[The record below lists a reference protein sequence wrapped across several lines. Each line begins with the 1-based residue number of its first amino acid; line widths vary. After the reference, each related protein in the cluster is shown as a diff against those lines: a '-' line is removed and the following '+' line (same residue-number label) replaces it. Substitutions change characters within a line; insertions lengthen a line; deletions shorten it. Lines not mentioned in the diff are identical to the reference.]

1 MTLPNQNESHTKGLF
16 ASKSTFRSI
25 TTQPVAACRAD
36 WMTRKNFQ
44 KGVRLQCGLGELAVK
59 LQSGVQTDINYAY
72 DLDFF
77 SGYVNPNSI
86 RQRSYGYCVR
96 LVTESK

>member
-1 MTLPNQNESHTKGLF
+1 MKRPHLCQCEDWELTL
-16 ASKSTFRSI
+16 
-25 TTQPVAACRAD
+25 
-36 WMTRKNFQ
+36 
-44 KGVRLQCGLGELAVK
+44 LGELAVK